1 MDTEPAL
8 PAPRWRRWKDCL
20 LGQEE
25 RRRRNTA
32 MTALAA
38 SMMLCCTLVV
48 RLLAAEGNGMDL
60 QLVHW
65 WATLAPLGL
74 LGALVAV
81 RSGWS
86 ERFANPSLSQ
96 FQLLWALGFN
106 AGAYVITGPVRALAL
121 ALLVMTMMFGIF
133 SRTRREVLV
142 LMVYALAAYTAAIG
156 FTGLRSS
163 TSDLS
168 PALLTAHLVIA
179 LTSILTCTLMC
190 LQVQSIRSYLRR
202 QKDELR
208 QALQQIQFM
217 AMRDELTGL
226 VNRRQMNELLV
237 LELHRCQRSGRA
249 LLLAQLDIDHFKAI
263 NDTYGHAVGDQA
275 LQAFADTAGAHLRS
289 SDVLSRW
296 GGEEFVL
303 LLCDTPPAAAADLLE
318 RVRCAVAAH
327 TLQHGAGPVRMTVSI
342 GWTQH
347 QHGEPLQATLQR
359 ADQALYAAKHGGRN
373 RVVHAAAPPL
383 AVPVPQPGA
392 VPAPAPAPAPAAE
405 PPLSLATTPD

>member
-296 GGEEFVL
+296 GGRRI
-303 LLCDTPPAAAADLLE
+303 CAAA
-318 RVRCAVAAH
+318 VRHPARCRRRPAGTRA
-327 TLQHGAGPVRMTVSI
+327 LRRGGA
-342 GWTQH
+342 
-347 QHGEPLQATLQR
+347 
-359 ADQALYAAKHGGRN
+359 
-373 RVVHAAAPPL
+373 HAAARRRPGAHDGVHRLDP
-383 AVPVPQPGA
+383 APARRAAAGHAAARRPGA
-392 VPAPAPAPAPAAE
+392 VRRQARRAQPRGACRGPAPGRARAAARGSAGTGTGTGTGSRAAPE
-405 PPLSLATTPD
+405 PCHHA